1 MLRELPEPIRGCTH
15 VNLTEAHFDLGTT
28 SAYVRGTLGTL
39 DAEGAYTADP
49 DLKQCYVAWYG
60 AEFAALAAT
69 LDGTAVIAA
78 AQAKHWNFSLESE

>member
-1 MLRELPEPIRGCTH
+1 MLRELPAPIRGCTH

-28 SAYVRGTLGTL
+28 SAYVRGTLGTVDGL
-39 DAEGAYTADP
+39 GVYSPDT
-49 DLKQCYVAWYG
+49 DLKQCYVDWQG

-78 AQAKHWNFSLESE
+78 AQAKNWNFSSESE